1 MAGRVMVPIP
11 KMDVLM
17 EDFTNM
23 NALIQQFTANR
34 EELINARNSWEVF
47 FLGYDDDPREIPDIP
62 EVVNWI
68 EQSVEAGLPWFYFM
82 NADDDSMGLSTF
94 MICCGA
100 EHDPQYPNRY
110 IFDKERILPFIKKN
124 LDNLTSFAEE
134 YDIPDSVG
142 IAASDT
148 VMNFIQMVIQGN
160 FDQGQNYEAIDRT
173 KQMQEA
179 IERLST
185 LEDLYELNPK
195 VKKYFKDGRLYYSY
209 ITGGGYIGSIDTINY
224 DERYATIVESFEA
237 QTSYLVYHVIERGN
251 TIALLF
257 VSGDYNDWLDERPTS
272 AGAMAHI
279 VDVETLENEMGY
291 IKIDCFNGALYR
303 INDSVL
309 HSKPEEEGCTTNMS
323 RTDEEIAQR
332 LEIFKTIGLETDLDI
347 TKVYIQEGEICCSIF
362 KSIMG
367 MPIGIVNRI
376 STQPLYEE
384 ITELLSRK
392 VSKKFYFV
400 MSSIENEIAFLFLD
414 EDSKQWE
421 KEKIALER
429 KIANAVVVDP
439 EEMTATIKR
448 IVFKMVN
455 GGPIFMSE

>member
-68 EQSVEAGLPWFYFM
+68 EQSVEAGMPWFYFM

-100 EHDPQYPNRY
+100 EHDPKYPNRY
-110 IFDKERILPFIKKN
+110 IFNKERILPFIKKN
-124 LDNLTSFAEE
+124 FDNLTSFAEE
-134 YDIPDSVG
+134 YNIPDPVG

-160 FDQGQNYEAIDRT
+160 FDQEQNYEAVDRT

-185 LEDLYELNPK
+185 LEELYELNPK
-195 VKKYFKDGRLYYSY
+195 VKKYFEDGRLYYSY

-251 TIALLF
+251 TIALLY
-257 VSGDYNDWLDERPTS
+257 VSGDYNEWLDERPTS
-272 AGAMAHI
+272 AGVLAHI
-279 VDVETLENEMGY
+279 VDLETLENEIGY

-384 ITELLSRK
+384 LMELLSQK

-414 EDSKQWE
+414 EDPKQWE

>member
-23 NALIQQFTANR
+23 NALIQRFTANR

-62 EVVNWI
+62 EVANWI

-94 MICCGA
+94 MIGCGA

-124 LDNLTSFAEE
+124 LDNLTSFAVE
-134 YDIPDSVG
+134 YNIPDSVG
-142 IAASDT
+142 IAASDA
-148 VMNFIQMVIQGN
+148 VMNFIQKVIQGN
-160 FDQGQNYEAIDRT
+160 FDQEQNYEAVDRT

-179 IERLST
+179 TERLST

-195 VKKYFKDGRLYYSY
+195 VKTYFEDGRLYYSY
-209 ITGGGYIGSIDTINY
+209 ITGGGYIGSIDSIKY
-224 DERYATIVESFEA
+224 DERYAAIVESFEA
-237 QTSYLVYHVIERGN
+237 RSSYLVYHVIERGN
-251 TIALLF
+251 TIALLY

-272 AGAMAHI
+272 AGVMAHV

-291 IKIDCFNGALYR
+291 IKIDCINGALYR

-323 RTDEEIAQR
+323 MDDEEIAQR

-347 TKVYIQEGEICCSIF
+347 TRVYIQEGEICCSIF

-367 MPIGIVNRI
+367 MQIGIVNRI

-384 ITELLSRK
+384 LMELLSQK

-400 MSSIENEIAFLFLD
+400 ISSVENEIAFLFLD
-414 EDSKQWE
+414 EDPKQWE
-421 KEKIALER
+421 KEKIDLER
-429 KIANAVVVDP
+429 KIANAVVVNP
-439 EEMTATIKR
+439 GEMTATIKQ

-455 GGPIFMSE
+455 GGPVFISE